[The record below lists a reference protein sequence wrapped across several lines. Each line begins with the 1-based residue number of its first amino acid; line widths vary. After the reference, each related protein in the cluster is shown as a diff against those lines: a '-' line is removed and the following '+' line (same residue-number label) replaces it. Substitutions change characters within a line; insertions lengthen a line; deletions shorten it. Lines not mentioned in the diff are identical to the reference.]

1 MVHANLSL
9 IVLRMLHAAVF
20 EFSGID
26 DSTMMKDD
34 FKLRMIT
41 AFEPIGQTHG
51 WPLGISTWHPNH
63 RGKMAQLL
71 DRRAMSKFHR
81 LPRPTTVG
89 AWLHGFNLI
98 QGSHTSQSVVLVLFT
113 HNCMMLAWDP
123 YFWEERVG
131 LPQQFKGQGQSETP
145 HLGLKRRR

>member
-51 WPLGISTWHPNH
+51 WPLGIST
-63 RGKMAQLL
+63 
-71 DRRAMSKFHR
+71 
-81 LPRPTTVG
+81 
-89 AWLHGFNLI
+89 
-98 QGSHTSQSVVLVLFT
+98 
-113 HNCMMLAWDP
+113 
-123 YFWEERVG
+123 
-131 LPQQFKGQGQSETP
+131 
-145 HLGLKRRR
+145 